1 MCRLNAK
8 FALGQNVLDFF
19 TNRIAGFF
27 WGGEKR
33 TLRVV
38 LHTCVERLWSINNF
52 SAAFRRL
59 VVKD

>member
-8 FALGQNVLDFF
+8 FALGQNVPDSF
-19 TNRIAGFF
+19 TNRMLVLF
-27 WGGEKR
+27 WEKR
-33 TLRVV
+33 ALRVV

-59 VVKD
+59 VVKV